1 MSENVEYEIR
11 FAETCGLLIEIA
23 EEIGKRHPS
32 ENYDQIMN
40 RLGQIAD
47 EILEE
52 IVVEK
57 YG

>member
-40 RLGQIAD
+40 RLGRILD
-47 EILEE
+47 EIED
-52 IVVEK
+52 EK